1 MSLFIVVCTYLC
13 NGVCFVNCMDMVLCN
28 FYLTGLTGFTQNLS
42 ETADPAQNLSKTADP
57 AGLLLIN
64 NIRQRKQAI
73 ALLQCKAEGSLALG
87 WMTLTSGR
95 ETNKIHVIVFL
106 CSQLVLV
113 TNSIEEKLTMRKGE
127 HTIFLIHKN
136 GDVFDLFSGYEA
148 VVRTVCGPEL

>member
-1 MSLFIVVCTYLC
+1 
-13 NGVCFVNCMDMVLCN
+13 MDMVLCN

-42 ETADPAQNLSKTADP
+42 ETADP

-73 ALLQCKAEGSLALG
+73 ALLQCKAEGSLAPG

-106 CSQLVLV
+106 VLV
-113 TNSIEEKLTMRKGE
+113 TNSIEEKLRKTNHDKG
-127 HTIFLIHKN
+127 
-136 GDVFDLFSGYEA
+136 
-148 VVRTVCGPEL
+148 RTYNISHS

>member
-1 MSLFIVVCTYLC
+1 
-13 NGVCFVNCMDMVLCN
+13 MDMVLCN
-28 FYLTGLTGFTQNLS
+28 FYLTGLTDFTQNLS
-42 ETADPAQNLSKTADP
+42 ETADP

-106 CSQLVLV
+106 VLV
-113 TNSIEEKLTMRKGE
+113 TNSIEEKLRKTNHDKG
-127 HTIFLIHKN
+127 
-136 GDVFDLFSGYEA
+136 
-148 VVRTVCGPEL
+148 RTYNISHS

>member
-1 MSLFIVVCTYLC
+1 
-13 NGVCFVNCMDMVLCN
+13 MDMVLCN

-42 ETADPAQNLSKTADP
+42 ETADP

-113 TNSIEEKLTMRKGE
+113 TNSIEEKLTMTKGE

-148 VVRTVCGPEL
+148 VVRTVYGPEL